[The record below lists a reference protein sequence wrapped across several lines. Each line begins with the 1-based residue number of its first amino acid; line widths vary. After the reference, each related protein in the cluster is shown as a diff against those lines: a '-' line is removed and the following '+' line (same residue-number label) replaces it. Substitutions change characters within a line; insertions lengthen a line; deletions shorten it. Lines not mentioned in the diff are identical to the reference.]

1 MGKIRMND
9 YTSDEWDDLDE
20 LHGGRE
26 KIKRKNNGKAKNKDE
41 DDLHQS
47 QRLPAGWREGDSF
60 IGRRRKA
67 RN

>member
-9 YTSDEWDDLDE
+9 FASDEWDDFDE

-26 KIKRKNNGKAKNKDE
+26 KIKRKNNGKTKNTYEDE
-41 DDLHQS
+41 LHES

-60 IGRRRKA
+60 KRRKKKA

>member
-9 YTSDEWDDLDE
+9 YASDEWDDLDE

-26 KIKRKNNGKAKNKDE
+26 KIKRKNDGKSKNNNEDE
-41 DDLHQS
+41 LHQS

-60 IGRRRKA
+60 IGRRKKA